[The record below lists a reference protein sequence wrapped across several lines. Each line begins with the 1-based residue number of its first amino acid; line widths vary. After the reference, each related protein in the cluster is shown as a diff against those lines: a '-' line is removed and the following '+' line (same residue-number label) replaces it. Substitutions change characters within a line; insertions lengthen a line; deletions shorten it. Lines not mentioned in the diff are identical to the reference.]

1 MHCILVQASVLMY
14 IRYIVAIPCVNMQVV
29 KLFQRIG
36 LAFLPPRV
44 VAWRYQRG
52 QRSLLQNL
60 SAAGTAGTAST
71 AASADGST
79 AAQEGSTLA
88 TDTEQVSL

>member
-1 MHCILVQASVLMY
+1 V
-14 IRYIVAIPCVNMQVV
+14 QVV

-60 SAAGTAGTAST
+60 SAATATATAATDTSAAGAST
-71 AASADGST
+71 AAGADGST

-88 TDTEQVSL
+88 TDTEQVSTYRYIFYLY

>member
-1 MHCILVQASVLMY
+1 V
-14 IRYIVAIPCVNMQVV
+14 QVV

-60 SAAGTAGTAST
+60 SAATATAATDTSAAGAST
-71 AASADGST
+71 AAGADGST

-88 TDTEQVSL
+88 TDTEQVSI

>member
-1 MHCILVQASVLMY
+1 
-14 IRYIVAIPCVNMQVV
+14 MQVV

-60 SAAGTAGTAST
+60 SAASTANIAATDASTAGAST
-71 AASADGST
+71 AAGADGST

-88 TDTEQVSL
+88 TDTEQVSI